1 MGSGFRVES
10 FNIKGNDAIK
20 QWVSE
25 MEFKYHPAERLL
37 IDSMDSRLEADE
49 RKVRMHIINSMIE
62 SAAPYNFSSIPA
74 DVSGKL
80 GMSEE
85 NIKAAIARIVEKNAA
100 VADEEEN
107 INFIYPVSGFPTN
120 HQITLED
127 GRSFSAMCAVDGM
140 GCAFTFKQNIKV
152 NSKCSECG
160 ADIAVEIRDG
170 QIVSLS
176 PEAAHVL
183 HVDLNSNQNWSGSC

>member
-1 MGSGFRVES
+1 MES
-10 FNIKGNDAIK
+10 FNIKGNYAIK
-20 QWVSE
+20 QHVSSIK
-25 MEFKYHPAERLL
+25 FKYHPSERLL

-62 SAAPYNFSSIPA
+62 SSGPYNFSSIPA
-74 DVSGKL
+74 ADQEKL

-85 NIKAAIARIVEKNAA
+85 NIKAAIGRIIEKKAA

-107 INFIYPVSGFPTN
+107 INFIYPVSAFPTN

-127 GRSFSAMCAVDGM
+127 GRNFCAMCAVDGM
-140 GCAFTFKQNIKV
+140 GCAFTFKQNIRV
-152 NSKCSECG
+152 DSKCSECG

-183 HVDLNSNQNWSGSC
+183 HVDLNGNQNWSGNC

>member
-1 MGSGFRVES
+1 MES
-10 FNIKGNDAIK
+10 FKIKGNDAVK
-20 QWVSE
+20 QHVSK
-25 MEFKYHPAERLL
+25 MPFKYHQAERLL

-49 RKVRMHIINSMIE
+49 RKVRMHIINSIID
-62 SAAPYNFSSIPA
+62 SAAPYNYSVITA
-74 DVSGKL
+74 DVQKKL
-80 GMSEE
+80 GMSEVQV
-85 NIKAAIARIVEKNAA
+85 KTAIGRIIEKNAA

-127 GRSFSAMCAVDGM
+127 GRSFCAMCAVDGM
-140 GCAFTFKQNIKV
+140 GCAFTFKQNVKV
-152 NSKCSECG
+152 HSKCSECG

-183 HVDLNSNQNWSGSC
+183 HVDLNGNQNWSGSC

>member
-1 MGSGFRVES
+1 MES

-20 QWVSE
+20 QHVSGIK
-25 MEFKYHPAERLL
+25 FKYHPSERLL

-62 SAAPYNFSSIPA
+62 SSGPYNFSSIPA
-74 DVSGKL
+74 ADQEKL
-80 GMSEE
+80 GMSKE
-85 NIKAAIARIVEKNAA
+85 NIKAAIGRIIEKKAA

-127 GRSFSAMCAVDGM
+127 GRCFSAMCAVDGM

-170 QIVSLS
+170 QIASLS
-176 PEAAHVL
+176 PESAHVL
-183 HVDLNSNQNWSGSC
+183 HVDLNGNQNWSGSC